1 MMQQQSGLPEKPVGQ
16 LFGEVYIV
24 SDPNLAEYDATA

>member
-16 LFGEVYIV
+16 LFGEVNVV
-24 SDPNLAEYDATA
+24 SDPKLPEYDSTA